1 MIDNEKYAVTDNP
14 HLQRD
19 GYSKAILNTDING
32 LREHQ
37 RKQKMSQEIEQ
48 NNAKIIKL
56 EQDVSDIKTLLT
68 TILNKL

>member
-19 GYSKAILNTDING
+19 GYSKAILNTDMSA
-32 LREHQ
+32 LKEHQ
-37 RKQKMSQEIEQ
+37 RKQKMSQELEQ

>member
-19 GYSKAILNTDING
+19 GYSKAILNTDMNA
-32 LREHQ
+32 LKEHQ
-37 RKQKMSQEIEQ
+37 RKQKMSQELEQ

>member
-1 MIDNEKYAVTDNP
+1 MINNGTYAVTDNP

-19 GYSKAILNTDING
+19 GYSKAILNTDSNG

-37 RKQKMSQEIEQ
+37 RKQKMSQELEQ
-48 NNAKIIKL
+48 NNAKIEKL
-56 EQDVSDIKTLLT
+56 EQDVSDIKMLLT

>member
-19 GYSKAILNTDING
+19 GYSKAILNTDISG
-32 LREHQ
+32 LKEHQ
-37 RKQKMSQEIEQ
+37 RKQKMSQELEQ

>member
-1 MIDNEKYAVTDNP
+1 MIDSVKYEVSDNP

-19 GYSKAILNTDING
+19 GYSKAILNTDIGG
-32 LREHQ
+32 LKEHQ
-37 RKQKMSQEIEQ
+37 RKQKMSQELEQ
-48 NNAKIIKL
+48 NNAKIVKL

>member
-19 GYSKAILNTDING
+19 GYSKAILNTDIGG
-32 LREHQ
+32 LIEHQ
-37 RKQKMSQEIEQ
+37 RKQKMSQELEQ
-48 NNAKIIKL
+48 NNAKIVKL